1 MANDEIN
8 QKLNFLKLD
17 RETGN
22 ILRNLRHGMQTKLDG
37 VLDKFYAHVG
47 AQPGLGAM
55 LGSESNQRRVKDA
68 QKHHWLTLLEAQFDD
83 TYYAKVR
90 TIGEAHFKHNLPPT
104 TYMGGYCFALNEII
118 SLILEENSDP
128 KAANEKIS
136 AMIKAVFLDMDLA
149 LAVYHDAIEK
159 DRERRQQL
167 LQQLI
172 TQFDDNTKGPV
183 ENSSK
188 ASSDL
193 ASIANELRLVAD
205 RTTQLATIT
214 ASASEEASTNVQT
227 VSSASEEM
235 TASIG
240 EITTQVTRSLEIA
253 SKASSEANATSR
265 TMETLA
271 VAANSIGK
279 IVNLIKSVADQT
291 NLLALNATIE
301 AARAGEAG
309 RGFAVVAQEVKSLAQ
324 QTAKATEEI
333 TGHVQNVQNITKEAV
348 DAIGSINSTI
358 STMNEIST
366 SISAAMEEQHAATRE
381 ISRSTQEASLGTQE
395 VTRNITDVT
404 KDASLTL
411 ESATEVA
418 SVAEQLTA
426 ATQSLSTSISDFFER
441 VKSV

>member
-1 MANDEIN
+1 
-8 QKLNFLKLD
+8 
-17 RETGN
+17 
-22 ILRNLRHGMQTKLDG
+22 
-37 VLDKFYAHVG
+37 VLDQFYAHVG

-55 LGSESNQRRVKDA
+55 LGSEANVKRVRAA
-68 QKHHWLTLLEAQFDD
+68 QKLHWLTLLEANFDD
-83 TYYAKVR
+83 NYYAKVR
-90 TIGEAHFKHNLPPT
+90 TIGEAHFRHNLPPT
-104 TYMGGYCFALNEII
+104 IYMGGYCFALNQII
-118 SLILEENSDP
+118 RLLLEGDDDP
-128 KAANEKIS
+128 KAAYGKIS
-136 AMIKAVFLDMDLA
+136 AMVKAVFLDMDLA
-149 LAVYHDAIEK
+149 LDVYHDAIEK
-159 DRERRQQL
+159 DRERRQKL

-172 TQFDDNTKGPV
+172 TQFDDSTKGPV

-188 ASSDL
+188 ASADL
-193 ASIANELRLVAD
+193 AVIADELRVVAD

-253 SKASSEANATSR
+253 TKASIEANATSR

-271 VAANSIGK
+271 VAADQIGK
-279 IVNLIKSVADQT
+279 IVSLIKSVADQT

-348 DAIGSINSTI
+348 EAIDSITGTI

-381 ISRSTQEASLGTQE
+381 IARSTQEASLGTQE
-395 VTRNITDVT
+395 VTRNITAVT
-404 KDASLTL
+404 KDASQTL

-418 SVAEQLTA
+418 SVAAQLTA
-426 ATQSLSTSISDFFER
+426 ASQTLSSSIADFFEK
-441 VKSV
+441 VKEV